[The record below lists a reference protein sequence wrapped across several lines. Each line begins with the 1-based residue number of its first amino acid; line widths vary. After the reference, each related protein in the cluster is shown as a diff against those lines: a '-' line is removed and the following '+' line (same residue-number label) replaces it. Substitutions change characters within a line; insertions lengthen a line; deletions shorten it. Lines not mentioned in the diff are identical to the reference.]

1 MLLEGCEVFNCEQ
14 GSESWFASRCGVVT
28 ASTFSDVMAKGRGG
42 APSETRRK
50 LLYATAAE
58 IVTGRP
64 TEGFQGN
71 RYTERG
77 KEWEDE
83 VRSLYSAGTDEEVQ
97 EVGFIRR
104 GRIGCSPDSVLGA
117 DVMQS
122 RAGLEI
128 KTHAPHI
135 LIPMLERGGL
145 PAEHKPQVQGC
156 LLVTGW
162 EYIDF
167 IAYWRGLP
175 PLEVRVY
182 RDAEYLSSLS
192 YHLNEFHHEVDAIVA
207 RLRSYA

>member
-14 GSESWFASRCGVVT
+14 GSPEWFAARCGVVT

-50 LLYATAAE
+50 LLYSTAAE
-58 IVTGRP
+58 IVSGRP
-64 TEGFQGN
+64 SEGFQGN

-83 VRSLYSAGTDEEVQ
+83 VRSLYSASTDDDVTQ
-97 EVGFIRR
+97 VGFIRR
-104 GRIGCSPDSVLGA
+104 GRIGCSPDSCVGENG
-117 DVMQS
+117 
-122 RAGLEI
+122 GLEI

-135 LIPMLERGGL
+135 LIPMLERSEL

-162 EYIDF
+162 QWMDF
-167 IAYWRGLP
+167 RAYYRGLP
-175 PLEVRVY
+175 QLEVRVY
-182 RDAEYLSSLS
+182 RDLKYLGELS
-192 YHLNEFHHEVDAIVA
+192 AALAQFHVEVDAIVA

>member
-14 GSESWFASRCGVVT
+14 GTDEWFAARCGVVT

-64 TEGFQGN
+64 CEGFQGN
-71 RYTERG
+71 RHTERG

-83 VRSLYSAGTDEEVQ
+83 VRSLYSAGTDEAVTQ
-97 EVGFIRR
+97 VGFIRR
-104 GRIGCSPDSVLGA
+104 GRIGCSPDSCVG
-117 DVMQS
+117 DNG
-122 RAGLEI
+122 GLEI

-135 LIPMLERGGL
+135 LIPMLERGEL
-145 PAEHKPQVQGC
+145 PSEHRAQVQGC

-162 EYIDF
+162 QFMDF
-167 IAYWRGLP
+167 CAYWRGLP
-175 PLEVRVY
+175 MLEVRVH
-182 RDAEYLSSLS
+182 RNLEYLGELSSALA
-192 YHLNEFHHEVDAIVA
+192 HFHSEVDAIVA

>member
-14 GSESWFASRCGVVT
+14 GTESWFAARCGVVT

-50 LLYATAAE
+50 LLYSTAAE
-58 IVTGRP
+58 IVSGRP
-64 TEGFQGN
+64 SEGFQGN

-83 VRSLYSAGTDEEVQ
+83 VRSLYSASTDDDVTQ
-97 EVGFIRR
+97 VGFIRR
-104 GRIGCSPDSVLGA
+104 GRIGCSPDSCVG
-117 DVMQS
+117 DNG
-122 RAGLEI
+122 GLEI

-135 LIPMLERGGL
+135 LIPMLERGEL
-145 PAEHKPQVQGC
+145 PPEHKPQVQGC

-162 EYIDF
+162 QWMDF
-167 IAYWRGLP
+167 VAYYRGLP

-182 RDAEYLSSLS
+182 RDLDYLSDLS
-192 YHLNEFHHEVDAIVA
+192 AALAQFHSEVDTIVA